1 MGDARVLTVE
11 EARAAARDVLRK
23 RMIGPDTKAEVLPA
37 AGPTLEAFITQ
48 QYLPI
53 VKTYKIIWDTD
64 ESVLRNHAIPAL
76 GMLPMGQITVPQ
88 VSLS

>member
-1 MGDARVLTVE
+1 VF
-11 EARAAARDVLRK
+11 
-23 RMIGPDTKAEVLPA
+23 

-48 QYLPI
+48 QYLPF
-53 VKTYKIIWDTD
+53 VKTYKISWDTY